1 MSIFKPTMAIT
12 RYKVSGIPETDGKDP
27 IKAMMDIFTKD
38 QIVDISDGE
47 DVSWGWTKL
56 TDPYCPKFDDIT
68 FITGSYVT
76 VGLRVDKKSVPAAA
90 LKKEVYIAEK
100 KEMEEKQ
107 IPKLA
112 RTTKV
117 MIKEAVL
124 KNMLAKA
131 PVVPATFDVVWNVSD
146 MEIYLFSTNKLARNV
161 LEDIIHESFDL
172 SIEMVFP
179 FTMAEESVNESE
191 LVNLAQTVF
200 A

>member
-1 MSIFKPTMAIT
+1 MSIFKPTMAVT

-27 IKAMMDIFTKD
+27 IQAMMDIFTKD
-38 QIVDISDGE
+38 QIVDIPDGE
-47 DVSWGWTKL
+47 DVAWGWTKL
-56 TDPYCPKFDDIT
+56 TDPYCPKFDDVT
-68 FITGSYVT
+68 FLTGSYVT

-90 LKKEVYIAEK
+90 LKKEVYLAEK

-107 IPKLA
+107 IPRLA

-146 MEIYLFSTNKLARNV
+146 MEIYLFSTNKFARDV
-161 LEDIIHESFDL
+161 LEDIIRESFDL

-179 FTMAEESVNESE
+179 FTMGEDSVNESE
-191 LVNLAQTVF
+191 LVNLTQTVF
-200 A
+200 T

>member
-1 MSIFKPTMAIT
+1 MSIFKPTMAVT

-27 IKAMMDIFTKD
+27 IRAMMDIFTKD
-38 QIVDISDGE
+38 QIVDIPDGE

-56 TDPYCPKFDDIT
+56 TDPYCPRFDDIT
-68 FITGSYVT
+68 FITGNYVT

-90 LKKEVYIAEK
+90 LKKEVYLVEK

-112 RTTKV
+112 RTAKV

-131 PVVPATFDVVWNVSD
+131 PVVPAIFDVVWNVSD

-161 LEDIIHESFDL
+161 LEDIIRESFDL
-172 SIEMVFP
+172 SIEMIFP
-179 FTMAEESVNESE
+179 FTMAEESVDESE
-191 LVNLAQTVF
+191 LVNLTQTVF